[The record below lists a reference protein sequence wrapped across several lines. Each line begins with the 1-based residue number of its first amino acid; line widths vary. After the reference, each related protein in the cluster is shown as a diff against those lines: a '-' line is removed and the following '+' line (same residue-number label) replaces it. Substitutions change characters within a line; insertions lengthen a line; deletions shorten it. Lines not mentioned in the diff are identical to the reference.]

1 MGKLSLPRLL
11 KVCVFI
17 AHDWRIMI
25 FIVSKDSPAKQIT
38 STSETDLV
46 ESLKSLVFVAKR
58 APTEEKQDDVLES
71 DANENAEGYLKW
83 L

>member
-1 MGKLSLPRLL
+1 MGKLSLPHLL

-25 FIVSKDSPAKQIT
+25 FIVSKDSTAKQIT

-46 ESLKSLVFVAKR
+46 ESIQSLVFVARR

>member
-11 KVCVFI
+11 KVCAFI

-71 DANENAEGYLKW
+71 DANENAEGYLKR

>member
-1 MGKLSLPRLL
+1 
-11 KVCVFI
+11 
-17 AHDWRIMI
+17 MI

-58 APTEEKQDDVLES
+58 APTKEKQDDVLES